1 MCIKLLIHLYW
12 IQRSGYSILSE
23 IAEGQV
29 CDLVFYPEPAL
40 ISAVVSLALLLPLPP
55 LYQAGRMVPRQADVT
70 AAGCGTDSSPDAS
83 EEEGLGA
90 EWQLH
95 PTRQRHEERAIG
107 ADSVWTLSVVFF
119 FGGRDGYGWVKHV
132 QRCHTKPHMQGC
144 KYAVTDEKSV
154 KNISQCLSQS
164 SLKKN
169 QWDTAADCMN
179 AMNTCLAFCLCA
191 LFEVSAKFSV
201 RSFFFL

>member
-1 MCIKLLIHLYW
+1 MDRLHNRFAQQCKEWNSVLLRCGWGVIWPIHTGFHGIWLVLRCFLVNMCIKLLMHLYW
-12 IQRSGYSILSE
+12 IERSGFSILSE

-107 ADSVWTLSVVFF
+107 ADSVWTLSMVFF
-119 FGGRDGYGWVKHV
+119 WGGGVMGGSNTYKDVT
-132 QRCHTKPHMQGC
+132 QNHTCKDANMQ
-144 KYAVTDEKSV
+144 
-154 KNISQCLSQS
+154 
-164 SLKKN
+164 
-169 QWDTAADCMN
+169 
-179 AMNTCLAFCLCA
+179 
-191 LFEVSAKFSV
+191 
-201 RSFFFL
+201 